1 MPLNLLQLFSFHKMT
16 FWPWSPDTRQ
26 TDDKAFWPR
35 CLDIRHS
42 DYKQEAIP
50 EEKDVSFMQ
59 NFRSAISYWVI
70 ILLGVL
76 AIAGPGPTKFRI
88 WRAGN
93 GMPNPPL

>member
-1 MPLNLLQLFSFHKMT
+1 MM
-16 FWPWSPDTRQ
+16 FWPRSPDICQ

-35 CLDIRHS
+35 CLDIRQS
-42 DYKQEAIP
+42 DYKQKAIP

-59 NFRSAISYWVI
+59 IFRSAIPYWVI

-76 AIAGPGPTKFRI
+76 AIAGPGPTKFRM

-93 GMPNPPL
+93 GIPNPPL

>member
-1 MPLNLLQLFSFHKMT
+1 MT

-42 DYKQEAIP
+42 DYKREAIP

-59 NFRSAISYWVI
+59 IFRSAIPYWVI

-76 AIAGPGPTKFRI
+76 AITGPGSTKFRM